1 MYTHMYFALVFD
13 YLRSGVDNSECV
25 ERINISFSD
34 AQNQF
39 AHSDDSKDRKDDIFK
54 NRHFSFGYFPR
65 SEYEIICER
74 SLETPSQKFDR
85 LKTEF
90 TEFISMLDKMT
101 SDDASE
107 KPPANAVEMRESA
120 KMLLEQLQE
129 VQLDKITK
137 CEEAVLDPEGSI
149 AKKLTNEI
157 TKLTTK
163 SDSSAGSD
171 PTTGGDS
178 GKAKYELYVPSSSS
192 TKSST

>member
-1 MYTHMYFALVFD
+1 MCNVL
-13 YLRSGVDNSECV
+13 GVDNSECV

-39 AHSDDSKDRKDDIFK
+39 AHSDDAKDRKDDIFK

-74 SLETPSQKFDR
+74 SMETPSQKFDR

-90 TEFISMLDKMT
+90 TEFIAMIDKLSGEAES
-101 SDDASE
+101 SDKA
-107 KPPANAVEMRESA
+107 PPNSVEMRDSA

-129 VQLDKITK
+129 VQLDKIIK
-137 CEEAVLDPEGSI
+137 CEETVLDPEGSI

-157 TKLTTK
+157 TKLTAK
-163 SDSSAGSD
+163 SDASTSADPSS
-171 PTTGGDS
+171 
-178 GKAKYELYVPSSSS
+178 KAKYELFVPSDSG
-192 TKSST
+192 TKSAT